1 MMNLTE
7 ALQLLKPDIKVS
19 IFSEKPS
26 NDYDLEYQGYFIK
39 YNELE
44 GFRANPEQIDV
55 AIQDIQTI
63 KDNRLTIKQNKDF
76 LSEYD
81 YKVIKSMEDPKLY
94 PLDKDLVASREV
106 VRKEINDLEEEIA
119 TILVKYGQ

>member
-7 ALQLLKPDIKVS
+7 ALQLLKPDIKVG

-26 NDYDLEYQGYFIK
+26 NGYDLEYKGCYIK
-39 YNELE
+39 YHELE
-44 GFRANPEQIDV
+44 DFRAKSEQIDV
-55 AIQDIQTI
+55 AIQDIQTL

-119 TILVKYGQ
+119 AILVKYGQ